1 MRLERLEVQNFRGI
15 HSATIQFGPAI
26 TVLHGPNELGKSTLV
41 EAIQAALFQQTN
53 LKGGDEHVTWD
64 SSLPACVTLTFEH
77 QGKLW
82 RVSKQFGV
90 KTSAKLE
97 SSAQIGTPK
106 FHEELT
112 GKGVEGK
119 LRELLSW
126 GIAPP
131 GKGAPKS
138 SESFLLTALLGR
150 QGEVQEVLKVGLD
163 GDGDETGK
171 SLVTQAL
178 GALAKDPLVSQI
190 VDTLATRVEAV
201 FTPQGALTKAAS
213 SPLVKLQDRYKA
225 QQQALEQLQHDER
238 KGQDIQADVVKRQDE
253 RERLLGEVDSATAA
267 FQYAQEQA
275 ERAAKKVKLQS
286 EIDDLKNRLSESDR
300 LSAELRALDN
310 RMADLETRLAA
321 LKEAERTAGDATEAT
336 RLLLQQATAEVEGL
350 RVAASKA
357 DELAGAAKAQK
368 RAELERSRMAAQAQL
383 NEVIAAENEETALR
397 RLERELKDASE
408 ALESAGNAV
417 GLAERAH
424 EYATVRA
431 ALDDLVQ
438 REEVVAQAASQLAL
452 AKQREQEANTELET
466 ARRTLTEA
474 EGRRDRREAEAQS
487 QEIKDAES
495 EIRLLQAVQS
505 HIAIGTLKARILA
518 LESDDERARTL
529 RTSASKKREDATGLD
544 ERAAKLVLPTP
555 EQIKAWR
562 TLEQEMKV
570 SPVPDSGP
578 PSSPLLTVILAFVVL
593 LLVVAAATRLGFGGT
608 LAIALLTGLAAAL
621 VGAGAIW
628 VVLKSRVRAASLDYQ
643 QRTRHRE
650 RWTQEVLPSLR
661 RTNLTKLTDYDGAV
675 LELERQRADAR
686 HLREEADREDREAV
700 DAERTVASLGSR
712 REELARLERDAP
724 TADAAT
730 VLARAAT
737 IDGDANKVDILVAE
751 LQRTLEATRS
761 RLGELAQAEVS
772 QVHGRWSTRQGKY
785 ELAARNVTAADT
797 ALSIAQQNGNPEELK
812 RLRDRLDALGM
823 VATPPAT
830 VAEARTS
837 LDAAKTNQA
846 TLSAKADGLQVQCD
860 TKRPAVEHQIAL
872 LGGDLKSARQQA
884 QQRLD
889 AIVAELASLDTV
901 GDSDSASA
909 ATALGDARTR
919 HDRLEQQL
927 LRHKEAADAAA
938 THRLEAEADLK
949 TLGTEAA
956 TLRGQLV
963 GIDRPALDAQ
973 LQSATSD
980 PIFQIVEGPLTNPD
994 AAKATQ
1000 AASQAK
1006 LERCTNDLN
1015 HAKGQLHLIAGHVG
1029 TERLAQQQEA
1039 VDLAYQEVQEF
1050 ERTERAARRLLLEIE
1065 TVEADRSTHLGK
1077 TLAAPIAQAF
1087 RELTGG
1093 RYDSISLT
1101 PDLKTEG
1108 IVATGKTRALSALSV
1123 GTREQLATLLRLAIA
1138 DHLQTALVLDDQL
1151 VHSDTGRLIWFRD
1164 RLCTSARERQH
1175 QVIIFTC
1182 RPGDYLPSGP
1192 DGAVT
1197 VVDLGALVSR

>member
-15 HSATIQFGPAI
+15 RSATIEFGPAI

-53 LKGGDEHVTWD
+53 LKAGDEHVTWD

-163 GDGDETGK
+163 DDGDETGK

-178 GALAKDPLVSQI
+178 GALDKDPLVSQI
-190 VDTLATRVEAV
+190 MEKLATRVDAV
-201 FTPQGALTKAAS
+201 FAPQGALKKAAD
-213 SPLVKLQDRYKA
+213 SPLVRLQDRYKA
-225 QQQALEQLQHDER
+225 QHQVLEQLQQDER
-238 KGQDIQADVVKRQDE
+238 KGQDIQAEVVKRQDE
-253 RERLLGEVDSATAA
+253 RERLLGEVDAATAG
-267 FQYAQEQA
+267 FQYSQEQA
-275 ERAAKKVKLQS
+275 ERAAKKAKLQS
-286 EIDDLKNRLSESDR
+286 EIDDLKNRVSESDR
-300 LSAELRALDN
+300 LSAELRALDS
-310 RMADLETRLAA
+310 RIGDLDTRSAA
-321 LKEAERTAGDATEAT
+321 LKEAERAAGDAKDAT

-368 RAELERSRMAAQAQL
+368 HAELERSRMAAQAQL
-383 NEVIAAENEETALR
+383 NDVIAAENEETALR
-397 RLERELKDASE
+397 RLERELKEASE

-431 ALDDLVQ
+431 AFDDLIQ
-438 REEVVAQAASQLAL
+438 RDQAVTRAASQLAL
-452 AKQREQEANTELET
+452 AKQRGQEASTALEA
-466 ARRTLTEA
+466 ARRAVTEA
-474 EGRRDRREAEAQS
+474 EHRRDRREAEARS

-495 EIRLLQAVQS
+495 EILLLRAVQS
-505 HIAIGTLKARILA
+505 HIAIEALKALILA
-518 LESDDERARTL
+518 RESDDERARTL
-529 RTSASKKREDATGLD
+529 RNGASKKREEATGID
-544 ERAAKLVLPTP
+544 ERVAKLVLPTA
-555 EQIKAWR
+555 EQVTAWR
-562 TLEQEMKV
+562 TLEQEMKAN
-570 SPVPDSGP
+570 PVPDSSP

-593 LLVVAAATRLGFGGT
+593 LLVVAATTRFGFGGT
-608 LAIALLTGLAAAL
+608 PAVALLFGLAAAL

-628 VVLKSRVRAASLDYQ
+628 AVLRIRVRAASLDYQ

-661 RTNLTKLTDYDGAV
+661 RASLTKLTDYDGAV

-686 HLREEADREDREAV
+686 RLREEADREDLEAV

-730 VLARAAT
+730 VSARAAT
-737 IDGDANKVDILVAE
+737 IDGDANRVDILVAE

-772 QVHGRWSTRQGKY
+772 QAHGRWSTRQGEY
-785 ELAARNVTAADT
+785 ELAARDVTAADT
-797 ALSIAQQNGNPEELK
+797 ALSIAQQHGNPEELK
-812 RLRDRLDALGM
+812 RLRDRLDALGI

-837 LDAAKTNQA
+837 LDAAKTNLA

-860 TKRPAVEHQIAL
+860 TKRPAVEHRVAF

-889 AIVAELASLDTV
+889 AIEAELTGLDTV
-901 GDSDSASA
+901 CDSDSAS
-909 ATALGDARTR
+909 TALNDARIR
-919 HDRLEQQL
+919 HDELQQQL
-927 LRHKEAADAAA
+927 VRDKETADAAA
-938 THRLEAEADLK
+938 THRSVAEGDLR

-956 TLRGQLV
+956 TLRGQLAA
-963 GIDRPALDAQ
+963 IDRPALDAQ
-973 LQSATSD
+973 LQKAIND
-980 PIFQIVEGPLTNPD
+980 PAFQVVEGSLTNLD
-994 AAKATQ
+994 AAKGTL

-1015 HAKGQLHLIAGHVG
+1015 HAKGQLHLITGHVG

-1039 VDLAYQEVQEF
+1039 VDLAYEEVQEF

-1077 TLAAPIAQAF
+1077 ELAAPIAQAF
-1087 RELTGG
+1087 RELTEG

-1101 PDLKTEG
+1101 PDLKTDG
-1108 IVATGKTRALSALSV
+1108 IVVTGKTRALSALSV

-1182 RPGDYLPSGP
+1182 RPGDYLPGEAEA
-1192 DGAVT
+1192 AVS
-1197 VVDLGALVSR
+1197 VVDLAALVSR

>member
-15 HSATIQFGPAI
+15 RSATIEFGPAI

-53 LKGGDEHVTWD
+53 LKAGDEHVTWD

-150 QGEVQEVLKVGLD
+150 QGEVQQVLKVGLD

-178 GALAKDPLVSQI
+178 GALDKDPLVSQI
-190 VDTLATRVEAV
+190 IDKLATRVDAV
-201 FTPQGALTKAAS
+201 FTPQGALTKAAA

-238 KGQDIQADVVKRQDE
+238 KGQNIQADVVKRQDE
-253 RERLLGEVDSATAA
+253 REGLLGEVDAATAA
-267 FQYAQEQA
+267 FRHAQEQA
-275 ERAAKKVKLQS
+275 ERAAKKTKLQS

-300 LSAELRALDN
+300 LSEQLRALDS
-310 RMADLETRLAA
+310 RIADLEARLAA
-321 LKEAERTAGDATEAT
+321 LKAAERAAGDARDAT
-336 RLLLQQATAEVEGL
+336 RLLLEQATAEVEGL

-368 RAELERSRMAAQAQL
+368 RAELEGSRMAAQAQL
-383 NEVIAAENEETALR
+383 NDVIAAESGETELR
-397 RLERELKDASE
+397 GLERELKDASD

-417 GLAERAH
+417 GLAERAY

-438 REEVVAQAASQLAL
+438 REEVVTQAASQLAL
-452 AKQREQEANTELET
+452 AKQREQNASTELEN
-466 ARRTLTEA
+466 ARKTLTDA
-474 EGRRDRREAEAQS
+474 ESRRDRREAEAQS
-487 QEIKDAES
+487 LEIKDAES

-505 HIAIGTLKARILA
+505 HIAIGALKAGIVA
-518 LESDDERARTL
+518 LESRDERARTL
-529 RTSASKKREDATGLD
+529 RASASKKREEATAID
-544 ERAAKLVLPTP
+544 ERVAKLMLPTA
-555 EQIKAWR
+555 EQITAWR
-562 TLEQEMKV
+562 TLEQEMKA

-578 PSSPLLTVILAFVVL
+578 PSSPLLPVILAFVVL
-593 LLVVAAATRLGFGGT
+593 LLVVAATTRLGFGGT
-608 LAIALLTGLAAAL
+608 PAIALLAGLAAAL

-628 VVLKSRVRAASLDYQ
+628 AVLQGRVRAASLDYQ
-643 QRTRHRE
+643 HRTRHRE
-650 RWTQEVLPSLR
+650 RWTQDVLPSLR
-661 RTNLTKLTDYDGAV
+661 RASLTKLTDYEGAV
-675 LELERQRADAR
+675 LELERQRAEAR
-686 HLREEADREDREAV
+686 RLREEADHEDREAV
-700 DAERTVASLGSR
+700 DAERAVASLGSR
-712 REELARLERDAP
+712 REELARLEREAP
-724 TADAAT
+724 TADAAV

-737 IDGDANKVDILVAE
+737 IDGDASRVDILVAE

-761 RLGELAQAEVS
+761 RLGELAQAEAS
-772 QVHGRWSTRQGKY
+772 QAHGRWSTRQGEY
-785 ELAARNVTAADT
+785 ELAARTVTAADT
-797 ALSIAQQNGNPEELK
+797 ALSIAQQQANPEELK
-812 RLRDRLDALGM
+812 RLRDRLDGLGI

-830 VAEARTS
+830 MPEARTS

-846 TLSAKADGLQVQCD
+846 TLSAKAEGLQIQCD
-860 TKRPAVEHQIAL
+860 SKRPAIERQIAL
-872 LGGDLKSARQQA
+872 FGGDLTGARRQA

-889 AIVAELASLDTV
+889 AIAAELTGLDTT

-909 ATALGDARTR
+909 ATALDDARTR
-919 HDRLEQQL
+919 HDGLEQQL
-927 LRHKEAADAAA
+927 VRDKEAADAAA
-938 THRLEAEADLK
+938 TRRSEAEGDLK

-956 TLRGQLV
+956 TLRGQLAA
-963 GIDRPALDAQ
+963 IDRPALDAQ
-973 LQSATSD
+973 LQKATSD
-980 PIFQIVEGPLTNPD
+980 PISQIVEGPLTSLD
-994 AAKATQ
+994 AAKGTLE
-1000 AASQAK
+1000 ASQAK

-1039 VDLAYQEVQEF
+1039 VDLAHEEVQEF

-1065 TVEADRSTHLGK
+1065 TVEAERSTHLGK
-1077 TLAAPIAQAF
+1077 TLAGPIAQAF
-1087 RELTGG
+1087 RELTAG

-1108 IVATGKTRALSALSV
+1108 VKATGAARGLNVLSV
-1123 GTREQLATLLRLAIA
+1123 GTREQLATLLRLVIA
-1138 DHLQTALVLDDQL
+1138 GHLKTALVLDDQL
-1151 VHSDTGRLIWFRD
+1151 VHSDSERLTWFRE
-1164 RLCTSARERQH
+1164 RLCASAREHDH
-1175 QVIIFTC
+1175 QVIVFTC
-1182 RPGDYLPSGP
+1182 RPGDYLPGGA

-1197 VVDLGALVSR
+1197 VVDLAAVVSR